1 MKRIL
6 RKHVFDIGDEQ
17 FLMLLL
23 VMKTENEY
31 RFDFIE
37 QLFVRLGK

>member
-1 MKRIL
+1 M
-6 RKHVFDIGDEQ
+6 FDIRDQQ

-23 VMKTENEY
+23 MMKTENEY